1 MRCNQLGNYIHY
13 INRKCYIV
21 GKVSFFLTMSSFF
34 APPKLVNIEKTLPTS
49 WVLVICGDL
58 PEPITVIIPDP
69 HQWTVTQLKTEVEK
83 KTQIPVSEQTI
94 YYGVTPLLDIM
105 TPLAKYEGLRNG
117 IALCLARSNFVITAQ
132 RTDYGTTVEV
142 SIPRSELDLWTVKM
156 VREFICLKFG
166 FRMESKHYLISG
178 PNIVENDERKIN
190 DCPEITDG
198 CTLMFTPLKE
208 ISIASP
214 KQEQQGKR
222 VHVPPAIPL
231 DFLSTTVYN
240 DRKYSTESKSFQT
253 NDWRGGW
260 SLNVVKVKGM
270 SGGLIVGSSYVRP
283 QAVPQIGAMIQP
295 HTSNF
300 GIISSQKTSLPQTVL
315 PSPRPRVLGFQPQ
328 GSIGTFGQAGWS
340 CQQASLTS
348 LQSDLAKLNTSSPA
362 SENIILPEFGM
373 TPVFKLRDIICNKF
387 SILPKNQ
394 KITIGET
401 ILDDWDEENKPL
413 LLRNY
418 PSIHDGATIHLE
430 ETRGLR
436 FQPMT
441 IKVRSISSNI
451 LIPSSRNLSFP
462 VLPSEKIVP
471 PSSINIHY
479 PDKMTKSTLVEI
491 VSQCEN
497 KNTSLGLYIIQ
508 NIYSRQ
514 PERSGNNSTINQM
527 KDLYDGCEVS
537 TQPR

>member
-1 MRCNQLGNYIHY
+1 
-13 INRKCYIV
+13 
-21 GKVSFFLTMSSFF
+21 MSSFF

-49 WVLVICGDL
+49 WVLIICGDL

-94 YYGVTPLLDIM
+94 YCGKTPLLDIM

-178 PNIVENDERKIN
+178 PNIIVNDERKVTN
-190 DCPEITDG
+190 CPEITDG

-240 DRKYSTESKSFQT
+240 DRKYSTESKSFQS

-260 SLNVVKVKGM
+260 SINVVKVKTINPI
-270 SGGLIVGSSYVRP
+270 SQASPFSFTSVRP
-283 QAVPQIGAMIQP
+283 QAVPPTGVMIQP
-295 HTSNF
+295 HTSSF

-315 PSPRPRVLGFQPQ
+315 PSPRPQVLGFQPQ

-340 CQQASLTS
+340 GQQASLTS

-362 SENIILPEFGM
+362 SENITLPEFGM

-394 KITIGET
+394 NITIGET

-430 ETRGLR
+430 KTRGLR

-441 IKVRSISSNI
+441 IKVRSTSSNI

-491 VSQCEN
+491 VRQCEN
-497 KNTSLGLYIIQ
+497 KTTCHDLYIIQ
-508 NIYSRQ
+508 NFFTREL
-514 PERSGNNSTINQM
+514 ERYGNNCTINQM
-527 KDLYDGCEVS
+527 KDLHDGCEVS
-537 TQPR
+537 TQQR